1 MCAIINIVCVLFLW
15 STDTA
20 ATTAATSGP
29 EGSPEINCEEK
40 AEALSQSKAE
50 NPETSKESTL
60 YPALPEDS
68 QTALQ
73 DCRTEPA
80 ANSESVMDRKPSL
93 ETDNDPQVVPEG
105 KSSGESV
112 PSKQA
117 SALDAESKERSVNP
131 ALVASVEAVTGGG
144 SPDDEEKRKRGDTD
158 ASPTTDGAP
167 AESQSAPPTRDSVR
181 EGAEVSPAASTS
193 ETATEGGAVGG
204 KKSGSSH
211 GESVYYV
218 KWIMFNNNKVPII
231 TQNENGPCPL
241 LAVMNVLLLKGK
253 VRLAPIVEM
262 ITSEQLM
269 AHLGDC
275 VVESMPKVPWSG
287 SLALFRGCEVRWWW
301 WWWWWWLSS
310 MSMRRAV
317 QACLFVT

>member
-1 MCAIINIVCVLFLW
+1 
-15 STDTA
+15 
-20 ATTAATSGP
+20 
-29 EGSPEINCEEK
+29 
-40 AEALSQSKAE
+40 
-50 NPETSKESTL
+50 
-60 YPALPEDS
+60 
-68 QTALQ
+68 
-73 DCRTEPA
+73 
-80 ANSESVMDRKPSL
+80 MDRKPSL
-93 ETDNDPQVVPEG
+93 ETDNDPRVVPEG

-117 SALDAESKERSVNP
+117 SALDAESKEQSVNP
-131 ALVASVEAVTGGG
+131 ALVASAEVVTGGG
-144 SPDDEEKRKRGDTD
+144 SPDKEEKRKRGDTD
-158 ASPTTDGAP
+158 TSPTADGAP

-181 EGAEVSPAASTS
+181 EGAEVSPAASAS

-204 KKSGSSH
+204 KKSGSSQ

-218 KWIMFNNNKVPII
+218 KWIMFNNSKVPII

-287 SLALFRGCEVRWWW
+287 SVGVFRGCEVR
-301 WWWWWWLSS
+301 
-310 MSMRRAV
+310 
-317 QACLFVT
+317 